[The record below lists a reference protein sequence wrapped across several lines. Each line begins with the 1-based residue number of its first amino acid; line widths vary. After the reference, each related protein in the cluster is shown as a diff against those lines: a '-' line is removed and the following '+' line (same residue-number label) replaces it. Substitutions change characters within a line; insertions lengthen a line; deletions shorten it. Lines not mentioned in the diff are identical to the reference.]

1 MESFIMC
8 LIFLAG
14 AFFAIFVTF
23 NNYILAP
30 VVAICAFILIFGM
43 AQLMKK
49 QVNEVIIKKLC
60 YIYAFMS
67 MIPSNDVAKQIRRV
81 LKELAMDACGPGH
94 YSYWLKWEAYF
105 KNELNKHFEE
115 DK

>member
-1 MESFIMC
+1 M
-8 LIFLAG
+8 
-14 AFFAIFVTF
+14 
-23 NNYILAP
+23 P
-30 VVAICAFILIFGM
+30 CAFVLIFGM

-67 MIPSNDVAKQIRRV
+67 MMPSNDVAKQIRRI

-94 YSYWLKWEAYF
+94 YSVWLKWEAYF
-105 KNELNKHFEE
+105 RDELNKHEE